1 MLPLHKIRKTQ
12 KIDPS
17 DLSIL
22 LESHYAELMSSFYET
37 QSEFLVRMYKKY
49 NSIETAHIIL
59 CFSRNVHLEIIR
71 QREKNLNFDVS
82 LDKFWENFQTIN
94 KPIET
99 IASIVKMTL
108 IPKETVRRKINKL
121 VNENLLSSIKNA
133 KGFSLKLLEKD
144 KDLYFE
150 HMEKQI
156 ESFSKFISKF
166 AKHFDTNL
174 NLGVIKKEIVSE
186 FSFYWYH
193 FLSCQLNWLKM
204 WQGKINDNNL
214 LIIILQTVIPTLQ
227 YANKKIKN
235 DISVD
240 KVFQNVGEIPIPDL
254 NFSECGV
261 NATTVSDITGI
272 PRATCIRKLDKL
284 VSLGFLVRQ
293 SKTKRYSVNQ
303 DVEGRTKN
311 ITTKS
316 NVIQTIKIF
325 SEYLSIIMN
334 SLLIKKK

>member
-1 MLPLHKIRKTQ
+1 
-12 KIDPS
+12 
-17 DLSIL
+17 
-22 LESHYAELMSSFYET
+22 
-37 QSEFLVRMYKKY
+37 
-49 NSIETAHIIL
+49 
-59 CFSRNVHLEIIR
+59 
-71 QREKNLNFDVS
+71 
-82 LDKFWENFQTIN
+82 
-94 KPIET
+94 
-99 IASIVKMTL
+99 MTL

-121 VNENLLSSIKNA
+121 VNADMLSSIKDQ

-144 KDLYFE
+144 KDLYFNL
-150 HMEKQI
+150 MEKQI

-166 AKHFDTNL
+166 AKYLDSNL
-174 NLGVIKKEIVSE
+174 NLVMIKKEIESE

-193 FLSCQLNWLKM
+193 FLTCQLSWLKM

-227 YANKKIKN
+227 YAEKN
-235 DISVD
+235 SRNIINID
-240 KVFQNVGEIPIPDL
+240 KVFQNVGKIPIPGL

-293 SKTKRYSVNQ
+293 NKTKRYSVNQ